1 MTAVELNL
9 PKMLATRNYHELR
22 NIDSL
27 LRKLNPGLRCRE
39 VGLVGFDG
47 TEYVGVI
54 YFGAQLTKAE
64 LQVLAKKEGI
74 SLQVYEDIQ

>member
-9 PKMLATRNYHELR
+9 PKMLITRDYHELR
-22 NIDSL
+22 DIDYL
-27 LRKLNPGLRCRE
+27 LRELNPGLRCRE
-39 VGLVGFDG
+39 VGFDG

-64 LQVLAKKEGI
+64 LQALADKEGI